1 MNDLTETQEAWFY
14 PLAMGQTLSN
24 HDWVPL
30 FVSRFL
36 GSDFVIKACA
46 EGRRDVIGTA
56 VILWTAS
63 IRRDP
68 AGTLPDDDV
77 VLADLAKFGSDVDGW
92 RRARERGA
100 LYGWRPTIVD
110 GADHGRRAFLGHDL
124 IADECARMYSR
135 KQGRDRARVAQSE
148 AVVRSRVRTK
158 LRAMQFSK
166 HADNSAIVEAVA
178 GWLRQ
183 SELYVT
189 DDNVR
194 LALSEAVTGP
204 RVVGGNGGEMR

>member
-1 MNDLTETQEAWFY
+1 MIDLVDMPEAWFY
-14 PLAMGQTLSN
+14 PLTMGQTLSN

-30 FVSRFL
+30 FISRFL

-46 EGRRDVIGTA
+46 DGRRDVIGTA

-92 RRARERGA
+92 RRMRERGV
-100 LYGWRPTIVD
+100 LHGWQPTIVE
-110 GADHGRRAFLGHDL
+110 GAERSQTRFLGHEL
-124 IADECARMYSR
+124 ITDQCQQMYGR
-135 KQGRDRARVAQSE
+135 KQGRDRARVAQAE

-158 LRAMQFSK
+158 MRAIGFSK
-166 HADNSAIVEAVA
+166 QADNDAIVEAVA

-183 SELYVT
+183 NSLYVT

-194 LALSEAVTGP
+194 VGLSEAATGP
-204 RVVGGNGGEMR
+204 RVVAGNGADMR